1 MLILILGLVLFL
13 GLHLIRTVA
22 PGVRTAMV
30 ARMGVSGWKVMH
42 ASVAVVSMI
51 ILIYGYSVAP
61 VINVWFPPMGMHHLT
76 VTLMLFATICL
87 VAGLLPAGRIVVL
100 TKHPMVLAI
109 KIWALS
115 HLLSNGD
122 LRSIILFGA
131 FLAWGVILRIS
142 MKRRQR
148 AGEIVQR
155 PFVSAKYDLYA
166 VVLGIVVWAA
176 ITFKLH
182 EMLIG
187 VAPLAM

>member
-13 GLHLIRTVA
+13 GLHLIRTVL
-22 PGVRTAMV
+22 PGVRAAMV
-30 ARMGVSGWKVMH
+30 ERLGLNGWKVVH
-42 ASVAVVSMI
+42 ATLAILSMMI
-51 ILIYGYSVAP
+51 IIYGYSIAP
-61 VINVWFPPMGMHHLT
+61 VVNVWFPPMGMNHLT
-76 VTLMLFATICL
+76 ITLMLIATICL

-122 LRSIILFGA
+122 ERSIILFAA

-142 MKRRQR
+142 MKRRLR
-148 AGEIVQR
+148 AGEIVPKQ
-155 PFVSAKYDLYA
+155 FVSAKYDLYA
-166 VVLGIVVWAA
+166 VVLGIAVWAA

-182 EMLIG
+182 ELLIG